1 MTETNTYILCFIFCF
16 ISTLL
21 LQYFFHRSKTTKPSS
36 SLRRLPPSPPS
47 IPLLGHLHLLSPS
60 LHKSF
65 TALSSK
71 FGPLLCLQLGAVR
84 CIVVSS
90 ASLATEV
97 FKTQDLAFSSR
108 PKFAFSDETPYGSSG
123 FFAAPYGDYWRFMK
137 KLTMTELLAPKQV
150 ERSRVVRYEEVL
162 RFLRKMVA
170 AANDN
175 QLVDVGAELMKL
187 TNNSICRMMMSI
199 RCADDSDESEKIR
212 QLVKDTMEVGAKV
225 AFGDV
230 VGWPLKRVAFWVYGK
245 QAIDVT
251 MRYDAILEKALKQHE
266 ERGKV
271 EGFDR
276 DDRDLMDIILKVHQ
290 DSQAEFKIT
299 RTNVKAFLLD
309 LFVGGTGT
317 STEVMQWIIAELINH
332 PKELKKLREEI
343 LSVVGDS
350 RLVQETDVPHMPYL
364 QAVVKEG
371 LRMYPAVPVAMRS
384 CPQSCKINGYDIPE
398 NTMVGV
404 NLFAIM
410 RDPNSWEDPNEFRP
424 ERFISPA
431 KESDGGMKQI
441 QYEIKGQNFNFVPFG
456 GGRRGCPGSTL
467 AFTTSTVVIAAM
479 VQCFDW
485 KVDGKEEKKANMEI
499 GSGLGLPMAH
509 PLNCVPVVKF
519 NPFASN

>member
-1 MTETNTYILCFIFCF
+1 MGEMMTETNTYIFYIILCFLT
-16 ISTLL
+16 TLL
-21 LQYFFHRSKTTKPSS
+21 LQYFFHRRTTN
-36 SLRRLPPSPPS
+36 LRRLPPSPPS
-47 IPLLGHLHLLSPS
+47 LPLLGHLHLLSPS

-71 FGPLLCLQLGAVR
+71 YGPLLCLQLGAVR

-90 ASLATEV
+90 AALATEV

-150 ERSRVVRYEEVL
+150 ERSRAVRYEEVL
-162 RFLRKMVA
+162 RFLKKMVSA
-170 AANDN
+170 AEKN
-175 QLVDVGAELMKL
+175 QLVDVGGELMKL

-199 RCADDSDESEKIR
+199 RCADDGDESEKIR

-230 VGWPLKRVAFWVYGK
+230 VGWPLKRLAFWIYGK

-251 MRYDAILEKALKQHE
+251 MRYDEILEKALKQHE
-266 ERGKV
+266 ERGKI
-271 EGFDR
+271 EGYDR
-276 DDRDLMDIILKVHQ
+276 EDRDLMDIILKVHQ
-290 DSQAEFKIT
+290 DSEAEFKIT
-299 RTNVKAFLLD
+299 RTNVKAYLLD

-317 STEVMQWIIAELINH
+317 STEVMQWIVAELINH
-332 PKELKKLREEI
+332 PKELQKLRDEI

-350 RLVQETDVPHMPYL
+350 RLVQETDVAKMPYL

-371 LRMYPAVPVAMRS
+371 LRMYPAVPIAMRS
-384 CPQSCKINGYDIPE
+384 CPKSCKVSGYDIPE

-410 RDPNSWEDPNEFRP
+410 RDPNVWEDPNEFRP
-424 ERFISPA
+424 ERFFSPA
-431 KESDGGMKQI
+431 KENEGMKQI

-467 AFTTSTVVIAAM
+467 AFTTSTLVVAAV

-485 KVDGKEEKKANMEI
+485 KVDGKEEKKASMEI

-509 PLNCVPVVKF
+509 PLTCIPVVKF
-519 NPFASN
+519 NPFGSN